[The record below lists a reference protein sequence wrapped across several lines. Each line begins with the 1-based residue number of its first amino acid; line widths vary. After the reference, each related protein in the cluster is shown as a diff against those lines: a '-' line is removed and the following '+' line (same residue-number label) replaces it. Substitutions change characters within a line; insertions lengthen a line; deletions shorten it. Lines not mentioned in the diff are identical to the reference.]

1 MEILDDYISTILHSL
16 DEGLAITDTTFN
28 TVYNN
33 SVLNNILELPVNKD
47 ANVFDFVS
55 DDDMAVIKTLLS
67 QTSGKKVSIDVKVTS
82 ELGNKK
88 ALRLSISSFFD
99 TKRNSDGYI
108 VTVVDRSEEVKS
120 EIALKAAMD
129 NLDLVANSTADVI
142 LRYDFRTFEMSFVSK
157 SIKYMAGYDYE
168 ELLGRHCADL
178 FHPSVRQPIVDL
190 VTSYVNGTRSFARG
204 GHDKVRLPMRKK
216 DGTYIMTEVLSSF
229 LRDSNDR
236 PIDCI

>member
-88 ALRLSISSFFD
+88 L
-99 TKRNSDGYI
+99 
-108 VTVVDRSEEVKS
+108 
-120 EIALKAAMD
+120 
-129 NLDLVANSTADVI
+129 
-142 LRYDFRTFEMSFVSK
+142 
-157 SIKYMAGYDYE
+157 
-168 ELLGRHCADL
+168 
-178 FHPSVRQPIVDL
+178 
-190 VTSYVNGTRSFARG
+190 
-204 GHDKVRLPMRKK
+204 
-216 DGTYIMTEVLSSF
+216 
-229 LRDSNDR
+229 
-236 PIDCI
+236 